1 MSLYEWLPH
10 YHFPTTKTP
19 ELLRRRN
26 AVGARW
32 GAIATLTVWALLMVI
47 PVVNWLYK
55 RGYRIAQR
63 PPLLPKVTRWLTQLQ
78 SPSAASAPLAALLAL
93 LAPQWAP
100 QYTEYLALLDSQPVP
115 RRRRSRIIR
124 WWNHLIDGLKEF
136 SYWMALRWNSIA
148 RIGFW
153 AALLTFFAVI
163 ETNNDYVWLAKR
175 LGRIPAICMPPILF
189 LTLRPLP
196 LPHTLYLA
204 VLPIHKWMARLIVVQ
219 AVVHTIIYLFYF
231 QFKNGLFHKAW
242 KRENLYGWVALF
254 GFLVITVTL
263 LGQMRNRYYRLFYIN
278 HYLWTWVIVA
288 MLQVHIRPWN
298 YKWYTAAN
306 VAILIWQI
314 AARVY
319 MLVYS
324 TTRSQIGFVE
334 VKQALP
340 LFTVVQFPK
349 QFLAV
354 PHKNPGAHLRLTL
367 LPKQWWRRWWRLA
380 VPMYHPYTLALL
392 PNDKTQLLI
401 IRELT
406 FRLVNDGDYVICATY
421 DPKLLFIT
429 RDTHHQKT
437 KKPAKFQIL
446 RLHINA
452 KRMLIVIGGLA
463 VLFALPLIRVAT
475 YHGIP
480 VKVVWVVRDFRDVQV
495 LKHYEDVVSGDDFE
509 IYVTGEPLLSRRR
522 LFYFDR
528 DLADAVVDDT
538 DPYLRKWFD
547 SHDDDVYENVEV
559 DVALAPASDSGT
571 VRAPLPAL
579 CGSLVVATTP
589 TSAPVPPAPRRIRKK
604 PLMNDPFEVYYS
616 KLSSEHSKN
625 YVVQYR
631 ETVESLGISHRVYK
645 GRPVMD
651 HRYVDWCINEGF
663 TQCSGPVADE
673 NNNLVCCQAVQPNR
687 VRQTNVNCRDVWV
700 VLAGPGGLVNNMKLW
715 ATQNGFNF
723 HEEAFN
729 V

>member
-1 MSLYEWLPH
+1 MALSEWLPH

-19 ELLRRRN
+19 ELLRWRN
-26 AVGARW
+26 AVVNRW
-32 GAIATLTVWALLMVI
+32 GAIATITIWALLMVI
-47 PVVNWLYK
+47 PLVNWLYK

-63 PPLLPKVTRWLTQLQ
+63 PPILPKVTRWLSQFE
-78 SPSAASAPLAALLAL
+78 SPLALRTIMAPPAPPLAL

-100 QYTEYLALLDSQPVP
+100 QYTEYLALLDHQSPQE
-115 RRRRSRIIR
+115 RRRRTRLVRWRITV
-124 WWNHLIDGLKEF
+124 IDGLKEF
-136 SYWMALRWNSIA
+136 LYWLALRWNSIA

-153 AALLTFFAVI
+153 AALLTFFAFI

-175 LGRIPAICMPPILF
+175 LGRIPAVCMPPILF

-196 LPHTLYLA
+196 LPHTLYLGL
-204 VLPIHKWMARLIVVQ
+204 LPLHKWMARLIVLQ
-219 AVVHTIIYLFYF
+219 AIVHTIVYMAYF
-231 QFKNGLFHKAW
+231 QFKLGLFHKAV
-242 KRENLYGWVALF
+242 KRENLYGWVALI
-254 GFLVITVTL
+254 GFIVIAITLVAH
-263 LGQMRNRYYRLFYIN
+263 MRNRYYRLFYVS
-278 HYLWTWVIVA
+278 HYLWTWVIVI

-298 YKWYTAAN
+298 YRWYTVAN
-306 VAILIWQI
+306 VVILLWQI
-314 AARVY
+314 AARIY
-319 MLVYS
+319 MLIF
-324 TTRSQIGFVE
+324 TKPRAAAGFVE
-334 VKQALP
+334 VQQALP

-354 PHKNPGAHLRLTL
+354 PAKNPGAHLRLTVL
-367 LPKQWWRRWWRLA
+367 LKHWWRRWWQLA

-401 IRELT
+401 IRQLT
-406 FRLVNDGDYVICATY
+406 FRLINDGDYVICSTY

-429 RDTHHQKT
+429 KERQKS
-437 KKPAKFQIL
+437 KSKSGFQIL
-446 RLHINA
+446 KLHIAA
-452 KRMLIVIGGLA
+452 KRILIVIGGLA

-495 LKHYEDVVSGDDFE
+495 LKHYENVVLGDDFE

-528 DLADAVVDDT
+528 DCADALFDDT
-538 DPYLRKWFD
+538 DPYLRKFCD

-559 DVALAPASDSGT
+559 DMALVPEGDDDAMDGST
-571 VRAPLPAL
+571 AL
-579 CGSLVVATTP
+579 CGSLVP
-589 TSAPVPPAPRRIRKK
+589 LQPRSHQLRKK

-625 YVVQYR
+625 YVLQYR
-631 ETVESLGISHRVYK
+631 ETVENLGISHRVYK
-645 GRPVMD
+645 GRPCMD

-663 TQCSGPVADE
+663 TQCLGPVQDE
-673 NNNLVCCQAVQPNR
+673 NNNLVCCQAIQPNR
-687 VRQTNVNCRDVWV
+687 VRQTNIDSRDVWV